1 MSQVWLRLG
10 WGLQLGSGLSS
21 GLVAHTVHMSCVV
34 AVLAE
39 VTQDG
44 ILRMT
49 KAIKKL
55 DRKRKEVRL
64 SEITLLLVL

>member
-49 KAIKKL
+49 IKKL

>member
-1 MSQVWLRLG
+1 
-10 WGLQLGSGLSS
+10 
-21 GLVAHTVHMSCVV
+21 MSCVV